1 LRKGIFT
8 LTLATAHYTA
18 GRAAFIILRS
28 QLDDG
33 PLHWLPRTET
43 PAAHG
48 WAFSRMAFGGQ
59 SPMQTR
65 RKLLLRLVVCC
76 ATMSLF
82 VATATV
88 FADELIGALTKVDVE
103 GKKLTIVDKDEKE
116 VEVKVTDETEYPT
129 KKDTK
134 YDLEKL
140 NGLVKERTDAGKKVN
155 VKVTHDK
162 NVASKIEFQKK
173 ATKKKDN

>member
-1 LRKGIFT
+1 
-8 LTLATAHYTA
+8 
-18 GRAAFIILRS
+18 
-28 QLDDG
+28 
-33 PLHWLPRTET
+33 
-43 PAAHG
+43 
-48 WAFSRMAFGGQ
+48 
-59 SPMQTR
+59 MQTR
-65 RKLLLRLVVCC
+65 RKFLLRFVVCC

-88 FADELIGALTKVDVE
+88 FAEELIGALTKVDVE

-140 NGLVKERTDAGKKVN
+140 NTLVKERKDAGKKVN
-155 VKVTHDK
+155 VKVTYDK
-162 NVASKIEFQKK
+162 SVASKIEFQKK
-173 ATKKKDN
+173 ATQKKDN